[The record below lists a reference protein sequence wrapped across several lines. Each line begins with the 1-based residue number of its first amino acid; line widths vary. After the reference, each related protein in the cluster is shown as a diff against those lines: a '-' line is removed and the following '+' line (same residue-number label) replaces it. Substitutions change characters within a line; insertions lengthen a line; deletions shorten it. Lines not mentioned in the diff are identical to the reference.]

1 MKAAEIMS
9 SPVVTVHPGTLVKD
23 AARVLVSHAI
33 GAAPVV
39 DDDGTLV
46 GIVSEA
52 DFLRLERDDDPR
64 NAARRIEPTDNSAF
78 TTVGDVM
85 TRDVLALP
93 DSLAAAEIAR
103 TMLEQALKHVPIVR
117 GSEVVGIVS
126 RRDILRALVRTDAD
140 IRSSVA
146 KLLDTEP
153 TTYGRWDVEVADGV
167 VTLAEP
173 VDPFRRHLA
182 RIVAHTVPGVLG
194 VRFRDGASPN
204 AAPALG
210 PATDDSY
217 ANAG

>member
-9 SPVVTVHPGTLVKD
+9 SPVVTVH
-23 AARVLVSHAI
+23 H
-33 GAAPVV
+33 
-39 DDDGTLV
+39 GTLV

-117 GSEVVGIVS
+117 AISAAARLSG
-126 RRDILRALVRTDAD
+126 RA
-140 IRSSVA
+140 S
-146 KLLDTEP
+146 
-153 TTYGRWDVEVADGV
+153 
-167 VTLAEP
+167 
-173 VDPFRRHLA
+173 
-182 RIVAHTVPGVLG
+182 
-194 VRFRDGASPN
+194 
-204 AAPALG
+204 
-210 PATDDSY
+210 
-217 ANAG
+217 

>member
-93 DSLAAAEIAR
+93 DSLC
-103 TMLEQALKHVPIVR
+103 
-117 GSEVVGIVS
+117 
-126 RRDILRALVRTDAD
+126 
-140 IRSSVA
+140 
-146 KLLDTEP
+146 LLYTSP
-153 TTYGRWDVEVADGV
+153 S
-167 VTLAEP
+167 P
-173 VDPFRRHLA
+173 
-182 RIVAHTVPGVLG
+182 
-194 VRFRDGASPN
+194 RDGLLSRMPSSA
-204 AAPALG
+204 
-210 PATDDSY
+210 
-217 ANAG
+217 

>member
-9 SPVVTVHPGTLVKD
+9 SPVATVHHSTLVND
-23 AARVLVSHAI
+23 
-33 GAAPVV
+33 
-39 DDDGTLV
+39 
-46 GIVSEA
+46 
-52 DFLRLERDDDPR
+52 
-64 NAARRIEPTDNSAF
+64 AARRIEPTDNSAF

-167 VTLAEP
+167 VTLAE
-173 VDPFRRHLA
+173 
-182 RIVAHTVPGVLG
+182 
-194 VRFRDGASPN
+194 
-204 AAPALG
+204 
-210 PATDDSY
+210 
-217 ANAG
+217 